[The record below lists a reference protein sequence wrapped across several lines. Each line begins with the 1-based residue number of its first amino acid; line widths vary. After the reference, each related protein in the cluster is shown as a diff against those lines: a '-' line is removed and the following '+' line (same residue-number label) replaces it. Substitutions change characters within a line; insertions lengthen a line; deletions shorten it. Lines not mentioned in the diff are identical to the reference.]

1 MNIPNDLLFAA
12 SHEWVRVEPDGT
24 LTVGISD
31 FAQEQLGELVFL
43 EVPEAGRE
51 LMAAEP
57 CAVVESVKAASDI
70 NAPLDGEVV
79 EGNGALA
86 DAPDRINK
94 DPYGAWIFRMR
105 PSDPAALAT
114 LMDAAAYRASLQAT
128 GTGP

>member
-43 EVPEAGRE
+43 EVPEVGRD

-57 CAVVESVKAASDI
+57 CAVVESVKAASDVY
-70 NAPLDGEVV
+70 APVSGKVTAANTALLDDLGKV
-79 EGNGALA
+79 NS
-86 DAPDRINK
+86 
-94 DPYGAWIFRMR
+94 DPYGAWLFKLQ
-105 PSDPAALAT
+105 PSDKGELKQLMSAADYGKSFT
-114 LMDAAAYRASLQAT
+114 
-128 GTGP
+128 

>member
-57 CAVVESVKAASDI
+57 CAVVESVKAASDVYAPVSGKVTAS
-70 NAPLDGEVV
+70 NAALLDDLGKV
-79 EGNGALA
+79 NS
-86 DAPDRINK
+86 
-94 DPYGAWIFRMR
+94 DPYGAWLFKLQ
-105 PSDPAALAT
+105 PSDKGELKQ
-114 LMDAAAYRASLQAT
+114 LMSAGDYGKSFT
-128 GTGP
+128 